1 MQQEQER
8 PRVSIAMATYNGER
22 FLPEQLESFLTQTRR
37 PDELVVCDD
46 NSTDATLDILREF
59 AARAPFPVRIQPNPA
74 RLGWRENFFKAASLC
89 EGDWIAFSDQDDV
102 WLPEKLERCLGA
114 LIRSGALLAVHQ
126 AEVVDQ
132 HLKRL
137 GRLQPDL
144 PRHLPR
150 DPSAW
155 VPWDIVQG
163 FCMVV
168 SSELFRIYPWQQ
180 RPDDFRCPGQPYS
193 HDGWVVLL
201 SQALGRVTLLHE
213 ALCLYRQHGG
223 NAVGAPVYDWSKLVR
238 KAPAVGF
245 GAYRERAR
253 SALTCARYLESLADV
268 MAGAGAEK
276 LRAAAASY
284 RRRARLYWWRAQ
296 VYHPLHGGLG
306 RLREFTLLN
315 LRAAYRAAS
324 LGGLGGRSFLKDL
337 LFGVLA
343 RREGPGTTG
352 SGQ

>member
-1 MQQEQER
+1 MQQER
-8 PRVSIAMATYNGER
+8 DKPRISLAMATYNGER
-22 FLPEQLESFLTQTRR
+22 FLPEQLASFLTQTRL

-46 NSTDATLDILREF
+46 GSTDATLDVLRAF
-59 AARAPFPVRIQPNPA
+59 AASAPFPVRIHANPT

-102 WLPEKLERCLGA
+102 WLPEKLERCLVA
-114 LIRSGALLAVHQ
+114 LSRSGALLAVHQ
-126 AEVVDQ
+126 AAVVDQ
-132 HLKRL
+132 NLQRL
-137 GRLQPDL
+137 GRLQPAL
-144 PRHLPR
+144 PRRLPR
-150 DPSAW
+150 DSSAW

-168 SSELFRIYPWQQ
+168 SSELFRTYPWRR
-180 RPDDFRCPGQPYS
+180 RPDDFRCPGQPFS

-223 NAVGAPVYDWSKLVR
+223 NAVGAPVHDWSKLVR

-245 GAYRERAR
+245 GAYRERSRA
-253 SALTCARYLESLADV
+253 ALTCARYLERLAEATAD
-268 MAGAGAEK
+268 AAAEK

-284 RRRARLYWWRAQ
+284 RRRARLYWWRAR
-296 VYHPLHGGLG
+296 VYHPLHGSLG

-337 LFGVLA
+337 VFGVLA
-343 RREGPGTTG
+343 RREGPGATG
-352 SGQ
+352 SRQ